1 MTNFYMRMRYI
12 YFCLTF
18 LVLLTACSTRKK
30 VLIGPNSR
38 PIGSNEILSDASSA
52 RNLDLTG
59 SNMENYAKLLGVN
72 VRELDN
78 RYLYGFINQWIGSP
92 HRLGGQNKNGID
104 CSAFVGILYKDVYS
118 KIIPRTSRDI
128 ETVVKSKK
136 EGQLKEG
143 DLVFFS
149 FGGKAIDHVGVYL
162 HNHKFVHVS
171 TRKGVIISDL
181 TDSWYAKY
189 FTGAGALKI

>member
-1 MTNFYMRMRYI
+1 MKTRFI
-12 YFCLTF
+12 F
-18 LVLLTACSTRKK
+18 LFITTALLITSCSTRKK
-30 VLIGPNSR
+30 VLVGGGNRS
-38 PIGSNEILSDASSA
+38 SNNKEILSDASSA

-59 SNMENYAKLLGVN
+59 SNMDNYAKLMGVS
-72 VRELDN
+72 VKDLDN
-78 RYLYGFINQWIGSP
+78 RYLYGFINEWIGSP

-118 KIIPRTSRDI
+118 KIIPRTSRDMR
-128 ETVVKSKK
+128 EVVKGKR
-136 EGQLKEG
+136 EGRLKEG

-149 FGGKAIDHVGVYL
+149 FGGKSIDHVGVYL

-189 FTGAGALKI
+189 FTGAGAL